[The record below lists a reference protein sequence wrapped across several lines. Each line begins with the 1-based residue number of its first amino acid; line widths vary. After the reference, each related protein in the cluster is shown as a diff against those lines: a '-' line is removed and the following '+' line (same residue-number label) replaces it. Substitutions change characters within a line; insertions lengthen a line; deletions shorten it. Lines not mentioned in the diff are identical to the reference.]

1 MPVKDEIRRN
11 VLERV
16 SQGRP
21 VVEGVLGYSDSV
33 LPPLEHALIA
43 GHDVIFLGERGQAK
57 SRMIRSLVNL
67 LDEWLPIVAGSEIND
82 DPYRPVSRMARDLV
96 GEAGDDTP
104 VAWVHRSERYGEKLA
119 TPDTSMADLIGE
131 VDPIKVAEGRY
142 LSDELT
148 LHYGLVPRTNRGI
161 FAINELPD
169 LAERIQVGLLDVL
182 EERDVQI
189 RGHKVRLPLDILL
202 VASANP
208 EDYTNRGRI
217 ITPLKDR
224 FGARIRT
231 HYPQDLET
239 ELTIVAQEARGF
251 DALPVRLHFPE
262 YMSEIVA
269 RVSQLARR
277 NPRVSQHS
285 GVSVRLSVTNQE
297 TLAAAAIRRALRQ
310 GDTEAVPRV
319 SDLGALVSSTLGKLE
334 IESLEEGEDEEVV
347 DKLIKAAVLQTFR
360 EHCPPE
366 TLGQVVGRLRA
377 RQGRA
382 RRARSCLRGLCA
394 HPRGAAGAPDPGQRA
409 DARVGEP
416 GGDRQCPR
424 ARARRAAPLQA
435 SQQGRG
441 GPPGDLPGP
450 LGPWRGDLPLLALGR
465 DPDRLRPRRR
475 RHLVG
480 DQRRPHVPRRRRVRA
495 APVAAA
501 GLCRPRRSPHR
512 GPAGAVRADPG
523 TSAPRTRAA
532 RPRWCLQGH
541 R

>member
-1 MPVKDEIRRN
+1 VPVKEEIRRN
-11 VLERV
+11 VLVCV
-16 SQGRP
+16 SEGRP
-21 VVEGVLGYSDSV
+21 LVEGVLGYEDTV
-33 LPPLEHALIA
+33 LPALEHALIA

-57 SRMIRSLVNL
+57 SRMIRSLASL
-67 LDEWLPIVAGSEIND
+67 LDEWLPIVASSEIND

-96 GEAGDDTP
+96 AEAGDETP
-104 VAWVHRSERYGEKLA
+104 IAWVHRSDRYGEKLA

-189 RGHKVRLPLDILL
+189 RGHKVRLPLDVLL

-239 ELTIVAQEARGF
+239 ELTIVAQEARVF
-251 DALPVRLHFPE
+251 EAAPVRLDFPE

-277 NPRVSQHS
+277 SPRVSQHS

-297 TLAAAAIRRALRQ
+297 TLAAAAIRRALRH
-310 GDTEAVPRV
+310 GEAEAVPRV

-347 DKLIKAAVLQTFR
+347 DKLIKAAILQTFR

-366 TLGQVVGRLRA
+366 TLGQVVGGFEEGKVVHAGPDLSSADYVRILEDLPAIRTPVTVLTAESESPAAIASAVELVLEGLHLSKRLNKDAAGPRATYRA
-377 RQGRA
+377 R
-382 RRARSCLRGLCA
+382 
-394 HPRGAAGAPDPGQRA
+394 
-409 DARVGEP
+409 
-416 GGDRQCPR
+416 
-424 ARARRAAPLQA
+424 
-435 SQQGRG
+435 
-441 GPPGDLPGP
+441 
-450 LGPWRGDLPLLALGR
+450 
-465 DPDRLRPRRR
+465 
-475 RHLVG
+475 
-480 DQRRPHVPRRRRVRA
+480 
-495 APVAAA
+495 
-501 GLCRPRRSPHR
+501 
-512 GPAGAVRADPG
+512 
-523 TSAPRTRAA
+523 
-532 RPRWCLQGH
+532 
-541 R
+541 